1 MSQHPPTQRPKRCY
15 INGCKEDPFGYVCDD
30 ESSGVDWYCI
40 GHFKKFTDFSDTDGG
55 DLIIG

>member
-15 INGCKEDPFGYVCDD
+15 INGFNEDPFGYVCDD
-30 ESSGVDWYCI
+30 ES
-40 GHFKKFTDFSDTDGG
+40 G